1 MVGLDGGHRLEWI
14 LYFGG
19 EARELQLRAEIDYPL
34 TDEPWGLR
42 RFFVRDPNGT
52 VANVRQRHG

>member
-34 TDEPWGLR
+34 TDEPWGCAGSSSVTR
-42 RFFVRDPNGT
+42 TAR
-52 VANVRQRHG
+52 